1 MQLNFFAKMDIKT
14 GSLLS
19 TINSPADLKKISKEE
34 LHKVCDELRQ
44 YIIDVVSVHGGHFGA
59 SLGVVE
65 LSVALHYIYN
75 TPYDQL
81 VWDVGH
87 QAYGHKILTG
97 RREVFPTN
105 RKYGGISGFPKRS
118 ESEYDTF
125 GVGHSSTSIS
135 AALGMAMAA
144 KYKGELDR
152 KTVAIIGDGAMTAGL
167 AFEAMNHAGVA
178 DADMLIVLN
187 DNCMS
192 IDPNVG
198 ALKEYLT
205 DITTSPTYNKVKD
218 EVWNILGK
226 LPVGKNFSRAMAAK
240 LNDGVKGMVSSS
252 ANLFEALKLRYF
264 GPIDGHN
271 ITKLVDTLIDLKKIP
286 GPKIL
291 HIITTKGKGYDLAEK
306 DQTLWHAPGLFD
318 KVTGKIQKKTFDVPQ
333 PMKYQDVFGFT
344 MIELAKQNDKIFGI
358 TPAMPSG
365 SSLKYMMAEMPDRAF
380 DVGIAEQHA
389 VTLSAGMATQGMKV
403 FCNIYS
409 SFMQRAY
416 DMVIHDAAIQK
427 LPVVF
432 CLDRAGL
439 VGDDGPT
446 HHGCYDISYM
456 RCIPN
461 MIVSAPMNE
470 QQLRN
475 MMYTAQLPENNLPF
489 VIRYPRGEG
498 VMPDLQKETMA
509 TKYPF
514 EKIEIGTGRK
524 LKDGEQI
531 AILTIGHPGNFAAA
545 AIRDVRAENI
555 NPAHYDMRFAKP
567 LDEPMLHEVFSKY
580 KKIITIEDGTIIG
593 GFGSAV
599 LEFMNEHSY
608 SATIKILGI
617 PDRLVEHGT
626 PKQLYEECGYD
637 TNAIANTI
645 RDMHTI
651 TVEELVK

>member
-1 MQLNFFAKMDIKT
+1 MEIT
-14 GSLLS
+14 PGPLLQ
-19 TINSPADLKKISKEE
+19 TINSPEDLKKLPREK
-34 LHKVCDELRQ
+34 LHQVCDELRQ
-44 YIIDVVSVHGGHFGA
+44 YIVDVVSVHGGHFGA

-65 LSVALHYIYN
+65 LTTALHYVYN

-97 RREVFPTN
+97 RRDNFPTN
-105 RKYGGISGFPKRS
+105 RKYNGLSGFPKRS

-144 KYKGELDR
+144 KYKGETDR
-152 KTVAIIGDGAMTAGL
+152 KVVAVIGDGAMTAGL
-167 AFEAMNHAGVA
+167 AFEGMNHAGVA

-187 DNCMS
+187 DNCMG

-218 EVWNILGK
+218 DVWKLLGK
-226 LPVGKNFSRAMAAK
+226 LPVGKNFSRAMAHK
-240 LNDGVKGMVSSS
+240 LTDGLKGMVSSS
-252 ANLFEALKLRYF
+252 SNLFEALKLRYF

-271 ITKLVDTLIDLKKIP
+271 VAKLVDTLKDLRNIP

-291 HIITTKGKGYDLAEK
+291 HIVTTKGKGYALAEK
-306 DQTLWHAPGLFD
+306 DQTIWHAPGLFD
-318 KVTGKIQKKTFDVPQ
+318 KITGEIQKKKFDLPQ
-333 PMKYQDVFGFT
+333 PPKYQDVFGHT
-344 MIELAKQNDKIFGI
+344 IIELAEKNDKIFGI

-365 SSLKYMMAEMPDRAF
+365 SSLKFMMEKMPDRAF

-389 VTLSAGMATQGMKV
+389 VTVSAGMATQGLKV

-416 DMVIHDAAIQK
+416 DQVVHDVAIQK
-427 LPVVF
+427 LPVIF

-446 HHGCYDISYM
+446 HHGCYDISYF

-461 MIVSAPMNE
+461 MIISSPMNE
-470 QQLRN
+470 SELRN
-475 MMYTAQLPENNLPF
+475 LMYTAQLESTQLPF

-498 VMPDLQKETMA
+498 VMPEWKTEMKE
-509 TKYPF
+509 
-514 EKIEIGTGRK
+514 IEIGKGRK
-524 LKDGEQI
+524 LKDGNDI
-531 AILTIGHPGNFAAA
+531 AILTLGHPGNFAAA
-545 AIRDVRAENI
+545 AIRELKAEGL
-555 NPAHYDMRFAKP
+555 NPAHYDMRFVKP
-567 LDEPMLHEVFSKY
+567 LDEVLLHEVFSKFN
-580 KKIITIEDGTIIG
+580 KVVTVEDGSIIG
-593 GFGSAV
+593 GFGSAI
-599 LEFMNEHSY
+599 LEFMNEHHYY
-608 SATIKILGI
+608 SALRILGI

-626 PKQLYEECGYD
+626 PKELQQECAYD
-637 TNAIANTI
+637 TEAIKE
-645 RDMHTI
+645 
-651 TVEELVK
+651 TVRQMMKESTEIATLQ